1 MMNVFLTGATGFLG
15 EYLLAELLERGH
27 RVWALYRNESN
38 RGKTDRFLSGLGLDP
53 GGPRLHWLKGDV
65 VEADRQWERWEQ
77 ELPSLKEVDHILHS
91 AASLRF
97 RLNSSGEPRRTNL
110 GGARALWDLT
120 RRRPMRVHLVSTAYV
135 CGLTPGGPV
144 YEVTHPRG
152 TFANAYEESKW
163 EAEQLWAG
171 NATILRPGV
180 IIGDSRTGRCTSFT
194 GWYIIA
200 KGGYLMD
207 QFLNF
212 SSAYDRRNLQIDV
225 PLDPEA
231 TLNLIPVD
239 YVAGAA
245 VRLIE
250 NPANHNRVFH
260 LTHPHPPTH
269 RWSHAVMCGRFDLGG
284 IRFNGIGTSLSPP
297 EDPLIL
303 MVWNQTRKVYTYF
316 SSNPTFDRTNTDRAL
331 PQLAP
336 PVIDEA
342 FVNKLLDY
350 AIARDWGQRER

>member
-225 PLDPEA
+225 PW
-231 TLNLIPVD
+231 IP
-239 YVAGAA
+239 
-245 VRLIE
+245 RQ
-250 NPANHNRVFH
+250 P
-260 LTHPHPPTH
+260 
-269 RWSHAVMCGRFDLGG
+269 
-284 IRFNGIGTSLSPP
+284 
-297 EDPLIL
+297 
-303 MVWNQTRKVYTYF
+303 
-316 SSNPTFDRTNTDRAL
+316 
-331 PQLAP
+331 
-336 PVIDEA
+336 
-342 FVNKLLDY
+342 
-350 AIARDWGQRER
+350 